1 MSEKLFTPGPVE
13 IPARV
18 LQALGQRPPHHRSE
32 SFRALYGDV
41 SVRLARLFDTQGV
54 AVILAASGT
63 GGLESAVVSLV
74 RRGERVLVGS
84 SGKFGERWSK
94 ILSAYGHAHEVVKA
108 EYGKPVDPAAW
119 AVAVA
124 RLQPGIVFFTHSET
138 STGTLNDARALAAS
152 ARQAGALVVADCVTS
167 LGVHALRQDEDQID
181 VAVGGSQKG
190 LMLPPGLAVLGVG
203 ARALE
208 RLESAT
214 AAGPSFYLDLAKA
227 AASARQS
234 DTPFTPAVSLVLALD
249 ESLRMIE
256 EIGIQEVWRRHAALA
271 RAIREGAGAAGYR
284 LFSSAPADSVTAL
297 LPPDGVDPSAVVK
310 HVRSMHHLVLTGGQD
325 SLKGKIVRVGHMGL
339 AYGPEDAVL
348 VSRALEDAAMTL
360 GATGRSGSA
369 AEVAQRALESA
380 T

>member
-1 MSEKLFTPGPVE
+1 VTDKLFTPGPVE

-18 LQALGQRPPHHRSE
+18 LHALGQRPPHHRSE
-32 SFRALYGDV
+32 SFRALFGDV
-41 SVRLARLFDTQGV
+41 STRLARLFGTEGV

-74 RRGERVLVGS
+74 RRGEPILVGS
-84 SGKFGERWSK
+84 SGKFGERWTK
-94 ILSAYGHAHEVVKA
+94 ILNAYGHAHELVRA
-108 EYGKPVDPAAW
+108 EYGQPVDPRAW
-119 AVAVA
+119 AEAVA
-124 RLQPGIVFFTHSET
+124 RVKPGIVFFTHSET
-138 STGTLNDARALAAS
+138 STGTLNDARALARA
-152 ARQAGALVVADCVTS
+152 AREAGAIVVADVVTS
-167 LGVHALRQDEDQID
+167 LGVHELRQDRDGVD

-203 ARALE
+203 SRALE
-208 RLESAT
+208 RLAAGK

-227 AASARQS
+227 AAAAKQA
-234 DTPFTPAVSLVLALD
+234 DTPFTPAVSLILALD

-256 EIGIQEVWRRHAALA
+256 ELGVEEVWKRHAALA

-284 LFSSAPADSVTAL
+284 LFSAAPADSVTAL
-297 LPPDGVDPSAVVK
+297 VPPDGVDPSAVVR
-310 HVRSMHHLVLTGGQD
+310 HVRASHHLVLTGGQD

-360 GATGRSGSA
+360 GATGQSGSA
-369 AEVAQRALESA
+369 AQVAQRALESTA
-380 T
+380 